1 MLETIKAVFGAGWSA
16 WGGKI
21 KLAIGIGAIIAIG
34 LYVLSRETKIARL
47 ENKVDQRTAQ
57 IAAIVAS
64 NRIERAERSRE
75 QQSNINRVRNQQ
87 EAINDRFE
95 TENRASDDAWRA
107 RFDRLRKS
115 QRDRGSV
122 ERAAMPASVA
132 ATGSADG
139 ADRDPGELADPEMIA
154 VRIDDLETLVRGA
167 QRGRDLQRA
176 AAEQAKIETSP
187 QPEGRR

>member
-1 MLETIKAVFGAGWSA
+1 MIEAIRAVFGAGWMA

-21 KLAIGIGAIIAIG
+21 KLAIGIAAIIALG
-34 LYVLSRETKIARL
+34 LYVLSRETKIAHL
-47 ENKVDQRTAQ
+47 TNKVDQRTAQ

-64 NRIERAERSRE
+64 NTIEREARARQ

-115 QRDRGSV
+115 QRDRWAV

-139 ADRDPGELADPEMIA
+139 ADRDPGNPADPEMIA

-176 AAEQAKIETSP
+176 AAEQAKVETSA
-187 QPEGRR
+187 QP